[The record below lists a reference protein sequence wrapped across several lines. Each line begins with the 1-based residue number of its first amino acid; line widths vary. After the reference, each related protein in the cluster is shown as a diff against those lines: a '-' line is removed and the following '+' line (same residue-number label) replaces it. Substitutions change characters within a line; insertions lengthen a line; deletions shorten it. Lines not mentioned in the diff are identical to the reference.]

1 VTYGVQVI
9 AVEEEDLMAAS
20 IRAQHHASAA
30 KSLRERG
37 EGGEGGEG
45 GESMEA
51 EDLIDRE
58 LDIFWDCLPDLVALD
73 DSDPG
78 NRKDGRENARG
89 RSCVLRSYVLPPEV
103 ASKVED
109 GSLLHL
115 SAGMHTS
122 AYVSI
127 RQHT

>member
-1 VTYGVQVI
+1 
-9 AVEEEDLMAAS
+9 MAAS

-45 GESMEA
+45 GERKEA

-58 LDIFWDCLPDLVALD
+58 HDIFWDCLPDLVALD
-73 DSDPG
+73 GSDTG
-78 NRKDGRENARG
+78 TRKDGRETARG
-89 RSCVLRSYVLPPEV
+89 RSCVMRSYVLPAEV

-115 SAGMHTS
+115 SAGML
-122 AYVSI
+122 AYADVC
-127 RQHT
+127 